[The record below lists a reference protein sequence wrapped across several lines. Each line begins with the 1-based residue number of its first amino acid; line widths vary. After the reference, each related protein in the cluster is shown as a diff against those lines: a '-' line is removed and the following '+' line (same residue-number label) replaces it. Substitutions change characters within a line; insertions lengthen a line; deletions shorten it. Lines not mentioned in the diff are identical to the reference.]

1 MRYLIAA
8 AGTGGHVFPGLSV
21 GEALVD
27 LGVARSDILYV
38 GGDRLEATV
47 YPEEG
52 FPFLGLELRG
62 LRRSLTFQNLTLP
75 AVVLRAKRRIE
86 ETIEHQNITAA
97 LGMGGYVTV
106 PTALAARR
114 LGVPLYVAEQNAE
127 AGLANRIAARWSDR
141 IFVSFP
147 GTGGLEQGEW
157 VGNPVREP
165 FWSFDRDALRSD
177 ALARYDL
184 SPDVPVLGVFGG
196 SLGAGVINEAVALML
211 GSWQFE
217 PLQVVHLTGRAHH
230 ADLIRREPASGVTWR
245 RVAFENAMEHLYAA
259 SDLVLARAGGAV
271 AELSATSTP
280 SILVPG
286 RFGSTGHQTGNAAFF
301 SEAGAALVLPETE
314 VGRLGE
320 LVASVIFDAP
330 RLANMADDAARIAKP
345 NAAKVVAMAMMGR
358 EQ

>member
-27 LGVARSDILYV
+27 LGVSRRDILYV
-38 GGDRLEATV
+38 GGNRLEATV

-62 LRRSLTFQNLTLP
+62 LRRSLTLQNLTLP

-86 ETIEHQNITAA
+86 EAIEDQDITAV

-106 PTALAARR
+106 PAALAARKLR
-114 LGVPLYVAEQNAE
+114 VPLYVAEQNAE
-127 AGLANRIAARWSDR
+127 AGLANRIVSRWSDR
-141 IFVSFP
+141 TFVSFP
-147 GTGGLEQGEW
+147 GTGGLEDAEW

-165 FWSFDRDALRSD
+165 FWTFDRDRLRPD

-184 SPDVPVLGVFGG
+184 KANTPVLGVFGG
-196 SLGAGVINEAVALML
+196 SLGAGVINEAVAAML
-211 GSWQFE
+211 ESWQSE
-217 PLQVVHLTGRAHH
+217 PLQVVHLTGTAHH
-230 ADLIRREPASGVTWR
+230 ADLVRRESAGNVLWR
-245 RVAFENAMEHLYAA
+245 RVAFEDAMEHFYAA

-280 SILVPG
+280 SILIPG
-286 RFGSTGHQTGNAAFF
+286 RFGSGGHQTGNARFF
-301 SEAGAALVLPETE
+301 GDAGAALVLPETE
-314 VGRLGE
+314 VHRLGE
-320 LVASVIFDAP
+320 LLDSVIFDRP

-345 NAAKVVAMAMMGR
+345 DAAKVVAMAMIGR
-358 EQ
+358 EP

>member
-27 LGVARSDILYV
+27 LGARRRDILYV
-38 GGDRLEATV
+38 GGERLEATV

-62 LRRSLTFQNLTLP
+62 LQRSFTVQNLTLP
-75 AVVLRAKRRIE
+75 AVVLSAKKRIE
-86 ETIEHQNITAA
+86 ETIEAQEITAV

-106 PTALAARR
+106 PTALAARKLR
-114 LGVPLYVAEQNAE
+114 VPLYIAEQNAE

-141 IFVSFP
+141 TFVSFP
-147 GTGGLEQGEW
+147 VTGGLEHGEW
-157 VGNPVREP
+157 VGNPVRKP
-165 FWSFDRDALRSD
+165 FWSFDRERLRPD

-184 SPDVPVLGVFGG
+184 MADTPVLGVFGG
-196 SLGAGVINEAVALML
+196 SLGAGVINEAVANML
-211 GSWQFE
+211 ESWRSDPFQI
-217 PLQVVHLTGRAHH
+217 VHLTGRAHH
-230 ADLIRREPASGVTWR
+230 ADLLRREPASNVLWR
-245 RVAFENAMEHLYAA
+245 RVAFEDAMEHFYAA

-286 RFGSTGHQTGNAAFF
+286 RFGSAGHQTGNAKFF
-301 SEAGAALVLPETE
+301 GEAGAALVLPETE
-314 VGRLGE
+314 LDRFSEVVE
-320 LVASVIFDAP
+320 SVLFDRP

-345 NAAKVVAMAMMGR
+345 DAAKVVAMAMMGR
-358 EQ
+358 EP

>member
-27 LGVARSDILYV
+27 LGVPRRNIHYV

-62 LRRSLTFQNLTLP
+62 LHRSLTFENLTLP

-86 ETIEHQNITAA
+86 EAIELQDITAV

-106 PTALAARR
+106 PTALAARKLR
-114 LGVPLYVAEQNAE
+114 VPLYSAEQNAE
-127 AGLANRIAARWSDR
+127 AGLANRVASRWSDR
-141 IFVSFP
+141 TFVSFP
-147 GTGGLEQGEW
+147 GTGGLEHGEW
-157 VGNPVREP
+157 VGNPVREA
-165 FWSFDRDALRSD
+165 FWSFDRDSLRPHALT
-177 ALARYDL
+177 RYDL
-184 SPDVPVLGVFGG
+184 DPDTPVLGVFGG
-196 SLGAGVINEAVALML
+196 SLGAGVINEAVAVML
-211 GSWQFE
+211 ESWQSE

-230 ADLIRREPASGVTWR
+230 DDLVRRSPAGSVVWR
-245 RVAFENAMEHLYAA
+245 RVAFEDAMEHFYAA

-280 SILVPG
+280 SILIPG
-286 RFGSTGHQTGNAAFF
+286 RFGSAGHQTGNASFF
-301 SEAGAALVLPETE
+301 SEAGAALVLPETD
-314 VGRLGE
+314 VHRLSV
-320 LVASVIFDAP
+320 LVDSVIFDEP
-330 RLANMADDAARIAKP
+330 RLTNMAEDAARIAKP
-345 NAAKVVAMAMMGR
+345 DAARVVAKAMMGR

>member
-27 LGVARSDILYV
+27 LGVARRDILYV
-38 GGDRLEATV
+38 GGDRLEASV

-62 LRRSLTFQNLTLP
+62 LRRSLTLQNLTLP
-75 AVVLRAKRRIE
+75 AVVLRAKKRIE
-86 ETIEHQNITAA
+86 EAIEAQSITAV

-114 LGVPLYVAEQNAE
+114 LRVPLYIAEQNAE

-141 IFVSFP
+141 AFVSFP
-147 GTGGLEQGEW
+147 ATGGLAHGEW

-165 FWSFDRDALRSD
+165 FWSFDRDHLRLVALD
-177 ALARYDL
+177 RYDL
-184 SPDVPVLGVFGG
+184 DTENPVLGVFGG
-196 SLGAGVINEAVALML
+196 SLGAGVINEAVAAML
-211 GSWQFE
+211 ESWQSG

-230 ADLIRREPASGVTWR
+230 ADLARREPASDVLWR
-245 RVAFENAMEHLYAA
+245 RLAFEDAMEHFYAA

-280 SILVPG
+280 SILIPG
-286 RFGSTGHQTGNAAFF
+286 RFGSTGHQTGNARFF
-301 SEAGAALVLPETE
+301 GDAGAALVLPESE
-314 VGRLGE
+314 VHRLGE
-320 LVASVIFDAP
+320 LVASVIFDRP

-345 NAAKVVAMAMMGR
+345 DAAKAVAMAMMGR
-358 EQ
+358 ER